1 MHTHGNFTS
10 QQYQIMALA
19 GLLQCCQQ
27 VSLLARK
34 GHWDQSSA
42 QVCIH
47 SLFQMEAETVTDVY
61 GTIQALAPGLKYL
74 LQLLQKKIDRSD
86 VEITRY
92 AVSLLH
98 HERKLKRRPE
108 LLNRISQRLYALRNE
123 FDINHI
129 DDASLISRIADAY
142 AETISTIP
150 PKIQVEGSKRFL
162 LDTVTVNRVRAMLF
176 SGMRSAVLWRQL
188 GGSRWKLFLHRKN
201 IERQTRYL
209 LEL

>member
-1 MHTHGNFTS
+1 MQTDGNFTPL
-10 QQYQIMALA
+10 QYQTMALA

-27 VSLLARK
+27 VSQLARK
-34 GHWDQSSA
+34 GHWDPSSA
-42 QVCIH
+42 HTCIH

-61 GTIQALAPGLKYL
+61 GAIQSLAPGLRHL

-92 AVSLLH
+92 AVSLLN
-98 HERKLKRRPE
+98 HERKLKQRPE

-123 FDINHI
+123 FDLTQI
-129 DDASLISRIADAY
+129 DDMALISRIADVY
-142 AETISTIP
+142 GETISTIP

-162 LDTVTVNRVRAMLF
+162 LDTLTANRVRAMLF

-201 IERQTRYL
+201 IERETRFL

>member
-1 MHTHGNFTS
+1 MQTDGNFTQ

-27 VSLLARK
+27 VRLLARK
-34 GHWDQSSA
+34 GHWNQSVA
-42 QVCIH
+42 QTCIH

-61 GTIQALAPGLKYL
+61 GTVQALAPGLRYL
-74 LQLLQKKIDRSD
+74 LLLLQKKIDRSD

-92 AVSLLH
+92 AVNLLH
-98 HERKLKRRPE
+98 HERRLKQRPE
-108 LLNRISQRLYALRNE
+108 LLNRISQRLNTLRNE
-123 FDINHI
+123 FDITHI
-129 DDASLISRIADAY
+129 DDMAMISRIAEAY
-142 AETISTIP
+142 GETISTIP

-162 LDTVTVNRVRAMLF
+162 LDTSTVDRVRCMLF

-201 IERQTRYL
+201 IERETRHL